1 MKVLPVN
8 FRQEHKAML
17 SHCKM
22 LLEDGCIAINPAF
35 GKLVTSLR
43 TAVENDGVSWS
54 RKKHPTMISL
64 MLSD

>member
-1 MKVLPVN
+1 
-8 FRQEHKAML
+8 
-17 SHCKM
+17 M

-43 TAVENDGVSWS
+43 TAVENDGVWS